1 MGIVSLNVWDQIL
14 ERLELRVGAANFSTW
29 LKPTSLGRLD
39 GDTLSVQVPNATFS
53 DWIQANYRPLIDETI
68 AELGLPVRIVEFSP
82 TPAGN
87 PAGLLADGEPERPF
101 RVAGDSPAAVAGPAP
116 SAPDTFLPATMEHSV
131 SSPLN
136 SRYVFS
142 SFVVGSSNQF
152 AHAAASRVAADPGR
166 SYNPLFLYGGVG
178 LGKTHLMQAIG
189 HTLSERFPRWQ
200 LLYISAERFTNEM
213 VQSLMDGKMPGFHQR
228 FRSVDALLVDD
239 VQFLSGKERIQ
250 EEFFYTFNALYERQR
265 QIVLSSDRPPKE
277 IQVEERL
284 RSRFASGLIA
294 DIQPPDLET
303 RQAILMKMA
312 EAERFPLPEKIALFI
327 ATNVK
332 SNIRELEGSL
342 VRLIAFASLTG
353 EDVNEAMARQALKD
367 LVETEPKRVSIELIQ
382 KTVCEFFN
390 LRLQELK
397 AKDNSKRIVVPRQVA
412 MWLAR
417 ELTQS
422 SLPEIARAFGDKHH
436 TTVLHSISK
445 ISNLRTVDK
454 DLNRAINKLLA
465 SFE

>member
-1 MGIVSLNVWDQIL
+1 MEISGAPTPANAWEQIL
-14 ERLELRVGAANFSTW
+14 GHLEQKVGTPSFLTW
-29 LKPTSLGRLD
+29 LKPTAYSLVEGT
-39 GDTLSVQVPNATFS
+39 TLYVSVPNPTFK
-53 DWIQANYRPLIDETI
+53 DWIDAHYRDLIDEAI
-68 AELGLPVRIVEFSP
+68 VELGLPLRKIEFS
-82 TPAGN
+82 
-87 PAGLLADGEPERPF
+87 ADSSGALSQN
-101 RVAGDSPAAVAGPAP
+101 VASANVPSTNVA
-116 SAPDTFLPATMEHSV
+116 SAPPSPPAREPSV

-136 SRYVFS
+136 PRYTFS

-152 AHAAASRVAADPGR
+152 AQAAASRVAHDPGR

-189 HTLSERFPRWQ
+189 HALRERYPQWRVV
-200 LLYISAERFTNEM
+200 YISAERFTNEM
-213 VQSLMDGKMPGFHQR
+213 VQSLKNDRMVTFHQR
-228 FRSVDALLVDD
+228 FRNVDALLVDD
-239 VQFLSGKERIQ
+239 VQFLSGKERTQ
-250 EEFFYTFNALYERQR
+250 EEFFHTFNALYERQR
-265 QIVLSSDRPPKE
+265 QIVLTSDRPPKE
-277 IQVEERL
+277 IGQVDERL

-332 SNIRELEGSL
+332 NNIRELEGSL
-342 VRLIAFASLTG
+342 VRLIAYASLTG
-353 EDVNEAMARQALKD
+353 EQVSEAMARQALKD
-367 LVETEPKRVSIELIQ
+367 LVETEVKKISIELIQ
-382 KTVCEFFN
+382 KNVCELYG
-390 LRLQELK
+390 LRLHELK
-397 AKDNSKRIVVPRQVA
+397 AKDNSKRVVVPRQVA

-436 TTVLHSISK
+436 TTVLHSVSK
-445 ISNLRTVDK
+445 VSKMRLVDK
-454 DLNRAINKLLA
+454 DLNRVLNRLLT